1 MAEETLLIGDIG
13 GTNARFAIA
22 DRERP
27 GFSNAMTLRCAD
39 FAWADDAIRHYL
51 NELSAGSPDVICLAA
66 AGPVVDNTVQITNN
80 HWTLNAA
87 DIAADFG
94 IDSVRLLNDFEAL
107 AYSIPHLQT
116 EDSLPIGLPVHKPLP
131 EDKFNVAIIGP
142 GTGLGAA
149 GLIKRG
155 SILAPVVGE
164 GGHVGF
170 APKSQVQVEILSAL
184 RSKFDRV
191 SVERLLSGSGLEN
204 IYWAL
209 TFIHGEHRTQLSA
222 KEIFANGGEGGDPR
236 AAEAVHMFFEILGQV
251 AGDLALTM
259 GAVDGVYLAGGIAKR
274 YPELL
279 QNSGFR
285 NAFDDKGRYR
295 SYMER
300 IPTLLITHDEPGLL
314 GSASCALALSSS

>member
-1 MAEETLLIGDIG
+1 MTDKTLLIGDIG
-13 GTNARFAIA
+13 GANARFALA
-22 DRERP
+22 NPVQP
-27 GFSNAMTLRCAD
+27 GFHDAMTLKCAD

-51 NELSAGSPDVICLAA
+51 DELSAGSPDVICLAA

-94 IDSVRLLNDFEAL
+94 INAVRLLNDFEAL
-107 AYSIPHLQT
+107 AYSIPHLQA
-116 EDSLPIGLPVHKPLP
+116 EDSIAIGLPVPKPLP
-131 EDKFNVAIIGP
+131 EDSFNVAILGP
-142 GTGLGAA
+142 GTGLGTA
-149 GLIKRG
+149 GLMKRG
-155 SILAPVVGE
+155 PVIAPIVGE

-170 APKSQVQVEILSAL
+170 APKSQVQVEILGAL

-191 SVERLLSGSGLEN
+191 SVERLISGSGLEN

-222 KEIFANGGEGGDPR
+222 QEIFVNSGEGGDPR

-251 AGDLALTM
+251 AGDLALTL
-259 GAVDGVYLAGGIAKR
+259 GAVDGVYIAGGIAKR

-285 NAFDDKGRYR
+285 QDLSPDGWRCCHR
-295 SYMER
+295 
-300 IPTLLITHDEPGLL
+300 PTVVDRTIYQGTN
-314 GSASCALALSSS
+314 

>member
-27 GFSNAMTLRCAD
+27 GFSNAMTLKCAD

-51 NELSAGSPDVICLAA
+51 DELSAGSPDVICLAA

-107 AYSIPHLQT
+107 AYTIPHLQK

-149 GLIKRG
+149 GLMKRG

-170 APKSQVQVEILSAL
+170 APKSKVQVEILGAL

-274 YPELL
+274 YPESL

-285 NAFDDKGRYR
+285 NAFDNKGRYR